1 MEVFFKKRKLKF
13 QPKKKLLKIFLIASL
28 ALSPIMPQLVEAKTD
43 EKKSYPVALSLIKI
57 IDQLDLSKAQLS
69 KIQNNLASHQQEYVM
84 LTTNI
89 HDTKNKLL
97 HLATKT
103 NEEQLKNLAQIQ
115 SKNIQ
120 QLIQLKVK
128 VKQEIFSILT
138 PKQTLELT
146 KKWNVLQTK
155 DTESAK
161 YTSKKPLNAK
171 I

>member
-84 LTTNI
+84 LTTHI

-97 HLATKT
+97 NLATKT
-103 NEEQLKNLAQIQ
+103 NEEQLKNLAQVQ

-161 YTSKKPLNAK
+161 
-171 I
+171 